1 MRLTARARGPVRLAL
16 AVACAAAASPG
27 CGGGHGGPAA
37 PVVSRVL
44 WTAASAPMTPDPD
57 FPDWR
62 GDSLAFQ
69 VEPSGLPGPAA
80 IAVAGD
86 SGTGSAY
93 FPSSPPTGDR
103 APRWVGPGLVL
114 YSSDRLGGTSDLW
127 YLETGTGA
135 TRRLTDFPGDEL
147 TPAPRP
153 HAPGIVYVERTG
165 PEGGRLVLLPD
176 TAATPLARTYL
187 TDTTLTASEP
197 DWSPSGDEI
206 CFAASRGTGVS
217 HIWRLSLTDTVSVQ
231 LTTGSTADR
240 SPRWSPDGT
249 RILFASERGGVSGIW
264 TVSPAGEGTELKAWA
279 YDVSGA
285 TVLHP
290 TWSPDGKS
298 VLLSSDRTGV
308 RALWILTG
316 LGF

>member
-16 AVACAAAASPG
+16 AIACAAAASPG
-27 CGGGHGGPAA
+27 CGGGHGSPAA
-37 PVVSRVL
+37 PATSRVL
-44 WTAASAPMTPDPD
+44 WTAASAPGTPDPD

-69 VEPSGLPGPAA
+69 VEPAGLAA

-93 FPSSPPTGDR
+93 FPSVPPTGDR
-103 APRWVGPGLVL
+103 APRWVGPGLIL
-114 YSSDRLGGTSDLW
+114 YSSDRLGGSSDLW
-127 YLETGTGA
+127 YLEPGTGA
-135 TRRLTDFPGDEL
+135 TRRLTDFTGDEL

-153 HAPGIVYVERTG
+153 HAPGVVYVERTG
-165 PEGGRLVLLPD
+165 SVAGRLVLLPD
-176 TAATPLARTYL
+176 TAATPLARYYL

-197 DWSPSGDEI
+197 DWNPSGDEI
-206 CFAASRGTGVS
+206 CFTASRGTDLP
-217 HIWRLSLTDTVSVQ
+217 HIWRLSLADTVSVQ
-231 LTTGSTADR
+231 LTTGPIVDR

-264 TVSPAGEGTELKAWA
+264 TVSPAGEGTELRAWA
-279 YDVSGA
+279 YDRQGA

-290 TWSPDGKS
+290 TWSPDGRS

-308 RALWILTG
+308 RELWLLTDLG
-316 LGF
+316 L